1 MFSRISSTIFD
12 SAKNWYW
19 ILFRNFAHGKVS
31 TALIYFVW
39 NSNIKLNFLISVNP
53 FLAIVFI
60 SYFLKPPENVWFSV
74 IFRKYK
80 MRKMVRNGLHMAFD
94 NGRHSSEVS
103 LKCAFRIFIRFGRF
117 SGFNEFDGFSRFDG
131 FSGFDRWPR
140 LSLKGFSISFTVLL
154 KVLYLLLSY
163 LMSYTW
169 LLPRVAIASV

>member
-1 MFSRISSTIFD
+1 MFSRISSTIFG

-19 ILFRNFAHGKVS
+19 ILFRSFAHGKVS

-94 NGRHSSEVS
+94 NGRHSSEAIF
-103 LKCAFRIFIRFGRF
+103 KTRIWHIHWIRQIQRI
-117 SGFNEFDGFSRFDG
+117 RRIRRIQW
-131 FSGFDRWPR
+131 FDRWPR
-140 LSLKGFSISFTVLL
+140 LSLKGFSISFPVLL
-154 KVLYLLLSY
+154 KVFYLLLSY

-169 LLPRVAIASV
+169 LLPMVAIASI